1 MQHDRAPVATALP
14 PAVGRAPL
22 FIRSDLQEAGLNIT
36 DLADEM
42 NDDGSNARYVSRR
55 IIAEIEWLF
64 ELLDELSEMGRQ

>member
-1 MQHDRAPVATALP
+1 MPHDRAPVATMLP
-14 PAVGRAPL
+14 PAVARSPL
-22 FIRSDLQEAGLNIT
+22 FIRSELQEAGLNIT

-64 ELLDELSEMGRQ
+64 ELLDELAEQVRQ